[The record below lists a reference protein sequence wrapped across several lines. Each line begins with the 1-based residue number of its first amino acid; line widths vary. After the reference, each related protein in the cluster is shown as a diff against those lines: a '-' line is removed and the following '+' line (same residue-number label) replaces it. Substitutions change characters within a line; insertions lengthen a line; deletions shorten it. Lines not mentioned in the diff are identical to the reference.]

1 MGFSSLNRNNGSLK
15 ETNSSVLFFF
25 VACSTQRG
33 TSFLP
38 GTSSLLPRL
47 PSKAFKAV
55 LLFLV
60 KQNARLWCCTMFYD
74 LIHESWGLRGLH
86 ILSET
91 LGVKAAVIV
100 SDAIRTLLKCHKQVR
115 FASPYRE
122 KFLKNDL

>member
-33 TSFLP
+33 TSFPP

-55 LLFLV
+55 LLVLV
-60 KQNARLWCCTMFYD
+60 KQNARLWSCTMFYD

-91 LGVKAAVIV
+91 LGVKAAIIV
-100 SDAIRTLLKCHKQVR
+100 YDNIRTPIKCHKQVR
-115 FASPYRE
+115 FALPYRE
-122 KFLKNDL
+122 EFLKNDL